1 MITGGRVQESPSTLT
16 TEFIY
21 PNGSVT
27 YGPDLPI
34 KRSCHCSA
42 KIDDHRIVLAGAHTG
57 TGISGTSTIIYD
69 TTTKTFAN
77 GPNMIHSRYY
87 ASCAVFKS
95 AKHGG
100 RPVLIAA
107 ATEKFTDIWD
117 FENSNTWEAGNFFCS
132 NYTAINTYSHGSMK
146 IRTH

>member
-1 MITGGRVQESPSTLT
+1 MITGGRVPESPNTLT
-16 TEFIY
+16 TEFVH

-27 YGPDLPI
+27 YGPDLPN
-34 KRSCHCSA
+34 KRNCHCSA
-42 KIDDHRIVLAGAHTG
+42 KIDDHRIVLAGARTG
-57 TGISGTSTIIYD
+57 FGISGASTIIYD
-69 TTTKTFAN
+69 TTTKTFEN
-77 GPNMIHSRYY
+77 GPDMIHSRCY

-107 ATEKFTDIWD
+107 SPGKFTDIWD

-132 NYTAINTYSHGSMK
+132 KLHYNKNEHSWYIKN
-146 IRTH
+146 